1 MSEGKNAP
9 VWLDNKNFVL
19 CLTHD
24 VDRVKK
30 TYQYLTHFVKNKDAY
45 HLKSFFIRE
54 REPYWNFEKIIEIE
68 KKHDV
73 KSTFFFLNE
82 SKKFDI
88 LHPRKWPLSLGRY
101 DFHDEKIAGIIQ
113 KLHANG
119 WEIGLHGS
127 YESYRNKD
135 LLKKEKEE
143 LEEIVGGDIVGIRQH
158 YLNLENKKTWKF
170 QQEVGFRYDATFG
183 FRTKIG
189 FRDNKYLPFH
199 PFNNSAFLVIP
210 LAIMDSALFDSS
222 IDLNDAWKRCKRLI
236 EQTEKQ
242 HSLLTVLWHQRVFNE
257 KEFPGWSKIYE
268 KIIIECKKRNA
279 WVATTGEIAKW
290 YGEK

>member
-1 MSEGKNAP
+1 MTQFSNQIWP
-9 VWLDNKNFVL
+9 DNRNFAL

-30 TYQYLTHFVKNKDAY
+30 SYQYFTYFAKTLRPY
-45 HLKSFFIRE
+45 HLLSMFLKE
-54 REPYWNFEKIIEIE
+54 EPYWNFEKIMDLER
-68 KKHDV
+68 KHDV

-82 SKKFDI
+82 KKKT
-88 LHPRKWPLSLGRY
+88 RMLSPKDFLLRYGRY
-101 DFHDEKIAGIIQ
+101 DIHDPKIVEVIC
-113 KLHANG
+113 KLYSDD
-119 WEIGLHGS
+119 WEIGVHGS
-127 YESYRNKD
+127 YDSFKNKD
-135 LLKKEKEE
+135 LLRQEKKE
-143 LEEIVGGDIVGIRQH
+143 LEEIVGDDIIGIRQH

-170 QQEVGFRYDATFG
+170 QQEAGFRYDSSFG